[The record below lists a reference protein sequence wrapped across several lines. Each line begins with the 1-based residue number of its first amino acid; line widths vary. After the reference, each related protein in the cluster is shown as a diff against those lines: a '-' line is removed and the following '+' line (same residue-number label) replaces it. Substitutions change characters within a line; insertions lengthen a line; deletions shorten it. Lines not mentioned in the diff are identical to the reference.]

1 MKTELKTI
9 WGFWQTIDIHG
20 TKESKSN
27 LVTYLPG
34 LWVGSSL
41 SMLEEEEP
49 EEIKKLEFQNNLAGG
64 KFSQDDQILL
74 LFH

>member
-1 MKTELKTI
+1 
-9 WGFWQTIDIHG
+9 
-20 TKESKSN
+20 
-27 LVTYLPG
+27 
-34 LWVGSSL
+34 
-41 SMLEEEEP
+41 MLEEEEP